1 MSETDYFAHET
12 SIVED
17 GAQIGANSK
26 IWHWVHVMPGAV
38 LGENCVV
45 GQGCYIGRDVRL
57 GDNVHVQNNVSVYEN
72 VTIEDDVFC
81 GPSMVFTNV
90 INPRSHVPR
99 KDEFLDT
106 VVKKGASIGANA
118 TVVCGNNIGRYAFI
132 GAGAV
137 VTRDVPDFALMVGT
151 PARRMGWMC
160 QCGVRLH
167 LEGEAGTCEAC
178 GDRYVL
184 DGEELHHA

>member
-1 MSETDYFAHET
+1 MADYFAHET
-12 SIVED
+12 AIVED
-17 GAQIGANSK
+17 GASIGADSK
-26 IWHWVHVMPGAV
+26 IWHWVHVMPGAK
-38 LGENCVV
+38 LGERCVV
-45 GQGCYIGRDVRL
+45 GQGCYIGRDVQL

-106 VVKKGASIGANA
+106 LVKKGASIGANA
-118 TVVCGNNIGRYAFI
+118 TVICGNNIGRYAFI

-137 VTRDVPDFALMVGT
+137 VTKDVPDFALMVGT

-160 QCGVRLH
+160 QCGIRLH
-167 LEGEAGTCEAC
+167 LDGEAGTCEAC
-178 GDRYVL
+178 GDSYIL
-184 DGEELHHA
+184 EGEELRHA

>member
-1 MSETDYFAHET
+1 MADYFAHET
-12 SIVED
+12 AIVEQ
-17 GAQIGANSK
+17 GATIGAGSK
-26 IWHWVHVMPGAV
+26 IWHWVHVMPGAQ
-38 LGENCVV
+38 LGEQCVV

-57 GDNVHVQNNVSVYEN
+57 GNNVHVQNNVSVYEN

-106 VVKKGASIGANA
+106 LVKKGASIGANA
-118 TVVCGNNIGRYAFI
+118 TVICGNNIGRYAFV

-160 QCGVRLH
+160 QCGVRLQ
-167 LEGEAGTCEAC
+167 LDEGAGTCQAC
-178 GDRYVL
+178 GDAYVEE
-184 DGEELHHA
+184 GEVLRHA